1 MNIKARCFTAT
12 VLALLLIPFSVSAQD
27 SSIYWQCPEE
37 TANHPGAGTAVNATD
52 PEDIFVRKTNLDGSA
67 TKCDHLTAGDGI
79 TTMADDKEGGLGKRL
94 YIFGFNRVAAPGE
107 TVSSLSHEIVD
118 GVELP
123 TTAPDVASGNYPSW
137 VMEQGTFAANA
148 PAPTIVMNEDDEF
161 FLNLTNTGMIQR
173 PDLFDPHTV
182 HFHGFPNASAIFD
195 GLPDASIA
203 INMGATLTYYYQP
216 KDAGT
221 YMYHCH
227 VEATEHM
234 QMGMLGN
241 LFVRPRQD
249 RCETFDASYPE
260 SMPAQLAA
268 LPGQISDAEAAIDSY
283 LGSLGNI
290 APLNSLTPAELLA
303 YLNTVYAYVAA
314 NPGFNWETGLGL
326 RNWIRDNIF
335 TTGGN
340 GLRNNQSNRL
350 AAIFRDGYKS
360 ANDTLVALLDKQ
372 AQLPELIARYEGVP
386 GTTCPAG
393 HTPGV
398 SHYVYDNDNGSTRYD
413 VEVPIQL
420 GSFDPDFHD
429 ASFSTQA
436 LPFATMRDRYF
447 LLNGRGYPDTT
458 STDTLSTVDELGR
471 TQYSQPVNTVIKATP
486 GQRILLRISN
496 LNVTDIYT
504 VGVNGLPMQVV
515 GLDARLL
522 QDDDGNDMSYKT
534 NSITIG
540 GGQSADVIIDTT
552 GMALGQTFF
561 FYTKNLDKLANDAEN
576 LGGMMTEIQI
586 QAPL

>member
-1 MNIKARCFTAT
+1 MKQE
-12 VLALLLIPFSVSAQD
+12 VLVKSQKLWAEITRLLSKGLLTTSMLVAVSVPVAHAED
-27 SSIYWQCPEE
+27 SSIFWQCPEE
-37 TANHPGAGTAVNATD
+37 TANHPAIPNNVGSTD
-52 PEDIFVRKTNLDGSA
+52 AEDIFVRQPNDDGSRI
-67 TKCDHLTAGDGI
+67 KCDHLTAGDGI
-79 TTMADDKEGGLGKRL
+79 TTMADDKDGTGNGKRM

-107 TVSSLSHEIVD
+107 SVSSLSNETVD

-148 PAPTIVMNEDDEF
+148 PAPTIVMNEDDEY

-195 GLPDASIA
+195 GVPDDSIA

-249 RCETFDASYPE
+249 RCETLEDL
-260 SMPAQLAA
+260 PADDPRHD
-268 LPGQISDAEAAIDSY
+268 LPGASCPSGHMAGDK
-283 LGSLGNI
+283 
-290 APLNSLTPAELLA
+290 
-303 YLNTVYAYVAA
+303 YAY
-314 NPGFNWETGLGL
+314 
-326 RNWIRDNIF
+326 D
-335 TTGGN
+335 
-340 GLRNNQSNRL
+340 
-350 AAIFRDGYKS
+350 DG
-360 ANDTLVALLDKQ
+360 D
-372 AQLPELIARYEGVP
+372 
-386 GTTCPAG
+386 GT
-393 HTPGV
+393 
-398 SHYVYDNDNGSTRYD
+398 TRYD
-413 VEVPIQL
+413 VEVPVQL

-429 ASFSTQA
+429 ASFNTQP
-436 LPFATMRDRYF
+436 LPFAKMRDRYF

-458 STDTLSTVDELGR
+458 STATISTVDELGR
-471 TQYSQPVNTVIKATP
+471 TQHSQPVDTLIVAAP

-504 VGVNGLPMQVV
+504 VGVNGPAMEVV
-515 GLDARLL
+515 GRDARLL
-522 QDDDGNDMSYKT
+522 RDDDGNNMYYKT

-540 GGQSADVIIDTT
+540 GGQSADVIIDTS
-552 GMALGQTFF
+552 GLVSGQKFF
-561 FYTKNLDKLANDAEN
+561 FYTKNLDKLANDTEN

-586 QAPL
+586 QASI

>member
-1 MNIKARCFTAT
+1 MKIMTRGIAT
-12 VLALLLIPFSVSAQD
+12 IALSMLLVPFSASAQD
-27 SSIYWQCPEE
+27 SSIFWQCPQE
-37 TANHPGAGTAVNATD
+37 TANHPVIPNNLGSTD
-52 PEDIFVRKTNLDGSA
+52 AEDIYVRQANDDGSRI
-67 TKCDHLTAGDGI
+67 KCDHLTAGDGI

-107 TVSSLSHEIVD
+107 TVHNLSSEVVD
-118 GVELP
+118 GVVLP
-123 TTAPDVASGNYPSW
+123 TTAPDIASGNYPSW

-148 PAPTIVMNEDDEF
+148 PAPTIVMNEDDEY

-195 GLPDASIA
+195 GLPDASVA

-249 RCETFDASYPE
+249 RCEMLE
-260 SMPAQLAA
+260 A
-268 LPGQISDAEAAIDSY
+268 LPAGDPRHD
-283 LGSLGNI
+283 L
-290 APLNSLTPAELLA
+290 
-303 YLNTVYAYVAA
+303 
-314 NPGFNWETGLGL
+314 PG
-326 RNWIRDNIF
+326 
-335 TTGGN
+335 
-340 GLRNNQSNRL
+340 
-350 AAIFRDGYKS
+350 A
-360 ANDTLVALLDKQ
+360 
-372 AQLPELIARYEGVP
+372 
-386 GTTCPAG
+386 TCPAG
-393 HTPGV
+393 HVAGDK
-398 SHYVYDNDNGSTRYD
+398 YAFDDGDGSTRYD

-429 ASFSTQA
+429 ASFNTQA
-436 LPFATMRDRYF
+436 LPFAKMRDRYF
-447 LLNGRGYPDTT
+447 LLNGRGYPDTK
-458 STDTLSTVDELGR
+458 STAAVSTVDELGR

-504 VGVNGLPMQVV
+504 VGVNGLPMIVV
-515 GLDARLL
+515 GLDARMLR
-522 QDDDGNDMSYKT
+522 DDDGNNMSYKA

-552 GMALGQTFF
+552 GLAAGQTFF

-586 QAPL
+586 QASL